1 MVKNYGHQL
10 DGCPNRITEEGG
22 MRRKSIGS
30 THSACAMKIPAKRRN
45 KFFLDSYGRYTPKLD
60 PQLLNAAT
68 QVERNRIAALIE
80 LQEGPARHLQ

>member
-1 MVKNYGHQL
+1 MKTDRTVPSTRKTRHSGDVRVWASQL
-10 DGCPNRITEEGG
+10 QGADMTRL
-22 MRRKSIGS
+22 
-30 THSACAMKIPAKRRN
+30 PAKRRN
-45 KFFLDSYGRYTPKLD
+45 KFFLDSYGRYTPELD